1 MLNALQNTSTGEGDT
16 MRRRLKLTVSI
27 LLTICFCCTAAGIL
41 QAEEGSV
48 NNLLAQQRAVKVLK
62 LPDLVI
68 HDIVFEKKIKRVDE
82 KGIPYWI
89 FNVFVKVENRG
100 AKAAGKFYVL
110 LERNAGPGGTWIK
123 ACPTFCVMEVNF
135 LGAGQIK
142 TLPGRQF
149 NNSAQKNPRFRATAD
164 STHVIAEGSGR
175 EGNNQRE
182 ENFLQ
187 ISKQP
192 MRRQTN

>member
-1 MLNALQNTSTGEGDT
+1 

-27 LLTICFCCTAAGIL
+27 LLTISFCCTAVGIL

-48 NNLLAQQRAVKVLK
+48 NNLLAQRRAVQVFK

-68 HDIVFEKKIKRVDE
+68 HDIVFEKKVERVDA

-89 FNVFVKVENRG
+89 FNVFVKVKNRG
-100 AKAAGKFYVL
+100 AKSAGKFYVL

-123 ACPTFCVMEVNF
+123 ACPTFCVMEVKS

-164 STHVIAEGSGR
+164 STRVIAEGSGR

-182 ENFLQ
+182 ENFFQ